1 MNRPSFCSVDAHR
14 PLSVS
19 GFPHP
24 GASTTGQHIS
34 PDPVCWYSFCVARSE
49 GVVGGEDC
57 SRRHWPERFSY
68 EPLQSTADYANFVPE
83 TALRLMAAEGSAMV
97 KSCRSIDGTMK
108 HVMSK
113 SARHFFNSHRNL
125 PEDVDPRIKEI
136 LSDSS
141 VIVQWPVDG

>member
-1 MNRPSFCSVDAHR
+1 
-14 PLSVS
+14 
-19 GFPHP
+19 
-24 GASTTGQHIS
+24 
-34 PDPVCWYSFCVARSE
+34 
-49 GVVGGEDC
+49 
-57 SRRHWPERFSY
+57 
-68 EPLQSTADYANFVPE
+68 
-83 TALRLMAAEGSAMV
+83 MV

-108 HVMSK
+108 PVMSK